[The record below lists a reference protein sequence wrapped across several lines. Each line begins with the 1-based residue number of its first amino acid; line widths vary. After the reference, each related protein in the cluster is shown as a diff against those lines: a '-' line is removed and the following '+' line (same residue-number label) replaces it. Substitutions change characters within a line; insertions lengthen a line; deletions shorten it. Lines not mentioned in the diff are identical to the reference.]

1 MSSKSLSVKKIME
14 NPEVIFNGCMEKR
27 PFECGCETVIDM
39 YKDALYFLSAFEI
52 TANDLAIV
60 SEDDI

>member
-1 MSSKSLSVKKIME
+1 ME

-39 YKDALYFLSAFEI
+39 YKDALYFLSAFEL
-52 TANDLAIV
+52 TANNLAIV